1 MSLCIEKRTE
11 QQRES
16 LTHTCQEF
24 EESLHKIDFKIPFAC
39 LSVAF
44 NFSRFF
50 KACHLSH

>member
-1 MSLCIEKRTE
+1 MGLCTEEPTE

-16 LTHTCQEF
+16 WTPTCQEF
-24 EESLHKIDFKIPFAC
+24 EESLHKIDVKIAFPY

-44 NFSRFF
+44 DFSRFF